1 MDDLGDFM
9 NRISWLILAVA
20 VAAVAAAA
28 AVWIVGRWRRGKQL
42 QALNDMLD
50 KAMTGE
56 FIGEVFDESVMS
68 AIESKL
74 AAFLSSSLLAADN
87 LQAEQDKIK
96 ALISDISHQT
106 KMPIT
111 NICLYAQLL
120 RECELPP
127 KAVEY
132 VEQLNRQADKLN
144 FLIGALIKTSR
155 LETGVFSLAPRRGS
169 VANLIGMAVEQVAP
183 KAESKGISLSVED
196 VAAAACFDK
205 KWTVEALYNILDNAV
220 KYTARGGAV
229 RVSVVEYEMFCR
241 IDIEDNGMGIAED
254 EQAQIF
260 ARFYRSPAVNQ
271 LDGVGIGLYLAQ
283 RIISEQGGYIK
294 VESTSGMGSKF
305 SVFLPWN

>member
-1 MDDLGDFM
+1 MD
-9 NRISWLILAVA
+9 NVNWLILAAA
-20 VAAVAAAA
+20 VAAVAA
-28 AVWIVGRWRRGKQL
+28 VWLVSRRLRRKQL
-42 QALNDMLD
+42 QALNNMLE
-50 KAMTGE
+50 AAAAGE
-56 FIGEVFDESVMS
+56 FTDEMFDESMMS
-68 AIESKL
+68 AIENKL

-106 KMPIT
+106 KTPIT
-111 NICLYAQLL
+111 NICLYTQLL

-127 KAVEY
+127 EAAEY
-132 VEQLNRQADKLN
+132 AEQLNRQADKLN
-144 FLIGALIKTSR
+144 FLIGSLIKTSR
-155 LETGVFSLAPRRGS
+155 LETGVFSLAPQRGS
-169 VANLIGMAVEQVAP
+169 VADLIEAAVDQAAP
-183 KAESKGISLSVED
+183 KAESKNIGLSVEP
-196 VAAAACFDK
+196 VAVAACFDK

-220 KYTARGGAV
+220 KYTAEGGAV

-241 IDIEDNGMGIAED
+241 IDIEDNGMGISEE

-294 VESTSGMGSKF
+294 VESTPGVGSKF
-305 SVFLPWN
+305 SVFLPRS